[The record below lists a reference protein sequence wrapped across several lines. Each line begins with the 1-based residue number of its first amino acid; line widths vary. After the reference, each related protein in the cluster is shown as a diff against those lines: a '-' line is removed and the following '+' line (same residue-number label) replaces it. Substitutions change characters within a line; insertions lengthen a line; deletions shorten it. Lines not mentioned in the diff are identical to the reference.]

1 MDIVRLV
8 NVRKKVG
15 GEIVLD
21 GIDLAVKPREI
32 VLIRGRSGVGKT
44 TLARILA
51 LIYVPDSGEVV
62 FLGENI
68 ANASDSVRS
77 TIRLKHIGYID
88 QHFKLIPN
96 LTVLE
101 NVELT
106 LRLIGLPK
114 DKRREEVTKLLSRL
128 GLEEKIY
135 RYPHELS
142 GGERQRVAIARA
154 LIKKPKLIV
163 GDEPLSNLD
172 DYTANR
178 VMSLLNEY
186 AAKNNSGVV
195 ITTTDLYRRI
205 PNISR
210 DLVLVNGKLY

>member
-8 NVRKKVG
+8 NVRKKIG

-21 GIDLAVKPREI
+21 GIDLAIKPREI
-32 VLIRGRSGVGKT
+32 VLIRGKSGVGKT

-51 LIYVPDSGEVV
+51 LIYVPDSGEIV
-62 FLGENI
+62 FLGKNI

-101 NVELT
+101 NVELP

-135 RYPHELS
+135 KYPHELS

-154 LIKKPKLIV
+154 LIKKPRLIV

-172 DYTANR
+172 DYTASR